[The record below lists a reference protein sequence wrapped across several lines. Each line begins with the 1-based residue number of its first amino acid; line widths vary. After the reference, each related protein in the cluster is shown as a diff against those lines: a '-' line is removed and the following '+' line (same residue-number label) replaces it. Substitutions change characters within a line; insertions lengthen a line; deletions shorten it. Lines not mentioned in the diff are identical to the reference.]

1 MKPLAFSENKQGSAR
16 AARRVACSHVP
27 GAAVFAAPMTSSTWE
42 ATKSKLIDAA
52 LLLGMLACLVML
64 YLIVGKLMLH
74 VGIGIFFTAVAA
86 YTVVQAHTS
95 ETTTGKMLWYL
106 GTGCTA
112 FLFIYWSFTHV
123 FRPPKNQDTVGCGGV
138 QFINHDEM

>member
-1 MKPLAFSENKQGSAR
+1 MKPLAFIENKQGTCPSGAS
-16 AARRVACSHVP
+16 RRVFTLALLSS
-27 GAAVFAAPMTSSTWE
+27 APMTSSTWE

>member
-1 MKPLAFSENKQGSAR
+1 MPFSEISRERCAVAATDAFTPRCRRCRR
-16 AARRVACSHVP
+16 AMA
-27 GAAVFAAPMTSSTWE
+27 SSTWE

-52 LLLGMLACLVML
+52 LLLGMLGCLVML

-86 YTVVQAHTS
+86 YTVVQGHTS